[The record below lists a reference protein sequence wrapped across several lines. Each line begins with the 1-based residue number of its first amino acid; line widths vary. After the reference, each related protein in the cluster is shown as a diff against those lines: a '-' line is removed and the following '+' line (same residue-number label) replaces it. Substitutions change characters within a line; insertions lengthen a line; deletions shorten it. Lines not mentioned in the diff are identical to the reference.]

1 MSVEGR
7 FLTDSLP
14 SSPPPSSQGCPASCL
29 PEMPNYPA
37 TQFITTPSMFSVATV
52 PPLSPRRG
60 RGGWGGGWGG
70 WTSCQFENPPP
81 GLTFV
86 IFILLIFP
94 PIPCECTQKGGCQL
108 PPQCVQRYE
117 EKKYS
122 GRFNSGGAILAENTD
137 RLLRL
142 VAKVCRDVTVKSM
155 RKTMTCGDKC
165 PPALCRGFFFA
176 RGLSL
181 V

>member
-1 MSVEGR
+1 MSARNAKLSGDAIHHDTLNVLRG
-7 FLTDSLP
+7 DCA
-14 SSPPPSSQGCPASCL
+14 SSVTA
-29 PEMPNYPA
+29 
-37 TQFITTPSMFSVATV
+37 
-52 PPLSPRRG
+52 PRT
-60 RGGWGGGWGG
+60 GGWGGGWGG